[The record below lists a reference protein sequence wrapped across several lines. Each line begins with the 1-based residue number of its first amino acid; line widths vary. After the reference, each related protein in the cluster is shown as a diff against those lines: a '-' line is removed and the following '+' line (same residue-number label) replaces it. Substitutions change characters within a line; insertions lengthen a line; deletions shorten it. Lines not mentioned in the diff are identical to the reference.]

1 MIALDRSEAITKHL
15 FSRNGK
21 QFVSILKLDSAFL
34 AGLVAF
40 SLALPI
46 PDLERRLLV
55 LAGAA
60 LAGRELADM
69 HRARGR

>member
-1 MIALDRSEAITKHL
+1 LDRSEAITKHL
-15 FSRNGK
+15 FSRNGN
-21 QFVSILKLDSAFL
+21 QLVPILKLDSTFL
-34 AGLVAF
+34 AGLVTF
-40 SLALPI
+40 SFALPI